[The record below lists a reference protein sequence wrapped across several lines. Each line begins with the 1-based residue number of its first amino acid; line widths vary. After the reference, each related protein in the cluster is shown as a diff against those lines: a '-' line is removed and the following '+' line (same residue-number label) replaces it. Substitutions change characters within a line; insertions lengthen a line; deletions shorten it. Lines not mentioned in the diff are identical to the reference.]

1 VIRRIC
7 LGALALAVLA
17 ACSSGSGSP
26 PRRSELNDN
35 PKVGRYQGFGL
46 LPPQPRPSF
55 TLTDTDG
62 KRFSLSQT
70 AGRPTLLYF
79 GYTHCPDVCPTTMA
93 DIAQALQDV
102 PAKVRQAT
110 YVVFVTTDVKH
121 DTGPVI
127 AAWLRHFDPDLPRQF
142 VGLTGSQAQIDAA
155 QASAHVQLAEDDG
168 QLHAADVV
176 LYGADDYAHVKY
188 LQSDNE
194 SDQISHDLQLVA
206 E

>member
-7 LGALALAVLA
+7 FGVLALAVLA

-26 PRRSELNDN
+26 KRSELNDN
-35 PKVGRYQGFGL
+35 PTVGPYQGFGL

-55 TLTDTDG
+55 TLTETDG
-62 KRFSLSQT
+62 KRFSFSQT

-102 PAKVRQAT
+102 PAKIRQAT
-110 YVVFVTTDVKH
+110 NVVFVTTDVKR

-127 AAWLRHFDPDLPRQF
+127 AAWLRHFDPGLPRQF

-155 QASAHVQLAEDDG
+155 QAAAHIQLAEDDG

-188 LQSDNE
+188 LQSANE
-194 SDQISHDLQLVA
+194 SDQISHDLRLVA

>member
-1 VIRRIC
+1 MIRRIC
-7 LGALALAVLA
+7 LGALALTMLA

-26 PRRSELNDN
+26 KRSELNDN

-46 LPPQPRPSF
+46 VPPQPRPSF

-62 KRFSLSQT
+62 KRFSFSQT

-79 GYTHCPDVCPTTMA
+79 GYTRCPDVCPTTMA
-93 DIAQALQDV
+93 DVAQALQAV
-102 PAKVRQAT
+102 PAKIRQAA

-127 AAWLRHFDPDLPRQF
+127 AAWLRHFDPGLPRQF

>member
-1 VIRRIC
+1 MIRRIC
-7 LGALALAVLA
+7 LGALALTILA

-26 PRRSELNDN
+26 ERSELNDN

-46 LPPQPRPSF
+46 VPPQPRPSF

-62 KRFSLSQT
+62 KRFSFSQT

-79 GYTHCPDVCPTTMA
+79 GYTRCPDVCPTTMA
-93 DIAQALQDV
+93 DVAQALQAV
-102 PAKVRQAT
+102 PTKIRQAT

-127 AAWLRHFDPDLPRQF
+127 AAWLRHFDPGLPRQF

>member
-17 ACSSGSGSP
+17 ACSSGSGAP
-26 PRRSELNDN
+26 KRSELNDN

-46 LPPQPRPSF
+46 VPPQPRPSF

-62 KRFSLSQT
+62 KRFSFSQT

-79 GYTHCPDVCPTTMA
+79 GYTRCPDVCPTTMA
-93 DIAQALQDV
+93 DVAQALQDV
-102 PAKVRQAT
+102 PAKIRQAA

-127 AAWLRHFDPDLPRQF
+127 AAWLRHFDPGLPRQF

-188 LQSDNE
+188 LQSANE

>member
-1 VIRRIC
+1 MIRRIC
-7 LGALALAVLA
+7 LGTLALTILA

-26 PRRSELNDN
+26 KRSELNDN

-46 LPPQPRPSF
+46 VPPQPRPSF

-62 KRFSLSQT
+62 KRFSFSQT

-79 GYTHCPDVCPTTMA
+79 GYTRCPDVCPTTMA
-93 DIAQALQDV
+93 DVAQALQAV
-102 PAKVRQAT
+102 PAKIRQAT

-127 AAWLRHFDPDLPRQF
+127 AAWLRHFDPGLPRQF